1 MAIVVAARGLA
12 TLPAGYWQGEEIR
25 FAQALLT
32 YDGSAPLFVA
42 AARLVNFFI
51 RDPFRSLLALSLAAT
66 IGGAILLARAGADIL
81 GNEWN
86 GAAAALILYLSPAM
100 LVFTPLPNAEAFDV
114 ALVALA
120 LFAIGR
126 KRRVLFAIACVA
138 MAIEWLG
145 PMSPLTSESVRA
157 LAVRFVAHPWGN
169 KFLAFPLL
177 MTALVGAVALR
188 RRIELIAFAVVL
200 TAYFI
205 ATGSMTNGVQPVLP
219 ALPVIALFG
228 TAALARWPAIA
239 VTAAI
244 IYGVGSI
251 LYVRPILEARRG
263 ASPPMAAISY
273 AAANL
278 EPDAVLLADPQL
290 ESHASLIEEQRAVAP
305 IKDAGSYAGRPTYL
319 LVQGAAPKS
328 RTFSWPESDA
338 YGKITPAGYRVVSL
352 RKVQHPYILRI
363 GVYAMES
370 TVADGPWHWLAREAV
385 IDVPSSVDRV
395 LIRLP
400 AAAPISSN
408 TIVINETATTI
419 NRGET
424 RTIDIQ
430 PATRISIR
438 SKTSWPADGRDL
450 AIQLLSIERR

>member
-42 AARLVNFFI
+42 AARFINFFI

-66 IGGAILLARAGADIL
+66 IGGAILLARAGSDLL

-120 LFAIGR
+120 LFALAR
-126 KRRVLFAIACVA
+126 TNRVLLAIACAA
-138 MAIEWLG
+138 MAIEWFG
-145 PMSPLTSESVRA
+145 PIAPLTSDNVWA
-157 LAVRFVAHPWGN
+157 LLGRFIAHPWGSR
-169 KFLAFPLL
+169 FLAVPLL
-177 MTALVGAVALR
+177 IAAVTGAVVLR
-188 RRIELIAFAVVL
+188 RRIAMIAFAFVF
-200 TAYFI
+200 TAYCV
-205 ATGSMTNGVQPVLP
+205 ATGSMTTGVQSVLP
-219 ALPVIALFG
+219 ALPVIALFV
-228 TAALARWPAIA
+228 AAAFARWPAIA
-239 VTAAI
+239 ITAVV
-244 IYGVGSI
+244 IYGAASI

-263 ASPPMAAISY
+263 ASPPMAAIAY

-278 EPDAVLLADPQL
+278 EPDAVLLADPKL
-290 ESHASLIEEQRAVAP
+290 ESHASLIAEQRAVAP
-305 IKDAGSYAGRPTYL
+305 IKDLGSHVERSTYL
-319 LVQGAAPKS
+319 LVQGAGPMS
-328 RTFSWPESDA
+328 RTFSWPDSDA
-338 YGKITPAGYRVVSL
+338 YGKITSAGYRVISL
-352 RKVQHPYILRI
+352 RKLQHPYIPRI

-385 IDVPSSVDRV
+385 IDLPSSLDRV
-395 LIRLP
+395 RIRLP
-400 AAAPISSN
+400 VRAPISSN

-419 NRGET
+419 MRGET

-430 PATRISIR
+430 PAARISIR
-438 SKTSWPADGRDL
+438 STNSWAAAGRDL
-450 AIQLLSIERR
+450 AIQLLSIEHR